1 MRLRLATYNLESLD
15 DRPGE
20 TPSLA
25 ERIGVLRPALVA
37 LRADVLCL
45 QEVNA
50 QRVGKSG
57 PRTLAALDRL
67 LEQTPYT
74 GYHRAA
80 PVGPHAVSDVHNL
93 VILSR
98 FPIRRH
104 AMHLNDLVSRPVVH
118 LSTAPTPEQ
127 EIGWDRPILHAE
139 LELPDGCILHVI
151 DAHLRAPRAA
161 AIEGQKLGPQA
172 WRTTRGW
179 AEGYFVAA
187 LKRAGQALE
196 IRLLVDQLLDA
207 DRDARVLVAGDL
219 NADSS
224 ETPVRLVR
232 ADVDDTGTEAL
243 GARSLVALEDLVPED
258 RRYTVLHDGAK
269 RLPDHLLASQ
279 ALARGHV
286 ATDVLNEDLQ
296 DEWLVEQRSTPVLG
310 SLHAPMVAEVE
321 L

>member
-25 ERIGVLRPALVA
+25 ERIGVLRPRLVA

-67 LEQTPYT
+67 LEHTTYA
-74 GYHRAA
+74 GYRRAA
-80 PVGPHAVSDVHNL
+80 PTTSDVHNL

-104 AMHLNDLVSRPVVH
+104 AVHVNDLVSRPVVH
-118 LSTAPTPEQ
+118 LSTAPMSEQ
-127 EIGWDRPILHAE
+127 ALGWDRPILHAE

-243 GARSLVALEDLVPED
+243 GARSLVALEDLVPEG

-286 ATDVLNEDLQ
+286 ATDVLNDELQ

-310 SLHAPMVAEVE
+310 SLHAPIVAEVE
-321 L
+321 LG